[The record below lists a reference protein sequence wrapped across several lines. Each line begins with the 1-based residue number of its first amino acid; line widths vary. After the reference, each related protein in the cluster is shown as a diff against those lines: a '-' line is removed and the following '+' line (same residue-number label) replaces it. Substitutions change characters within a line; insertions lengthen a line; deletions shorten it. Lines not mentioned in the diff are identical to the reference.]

1 MKQLEKFYRFLQGR
15 CQSVEWA
22 TKLNALSHH
31 KWKKRKS
38 SMSMICINRH
48 FVIYL
53 IDFIGLSIYFR
64 RKKRDEDKYDS
75 KKMKGATLLSTN
87 DDMGEIVYRPK
98 TQETRQTY
106 EILLSFIQEAL
117 GDQVRCFFGNFL

>member
-1 MKQLEKFYRFLQGR
+1 
-15 CQSVEWA
+15 
-22 TKLNALSHH
+22 
-31 KWKKRKS
+31 
-38 SMSMICINRH
+38 
-48 FVIYL
+48 
-53 IDFIGLSIYFR
+53 
-64 RKKRDEDKYDS
+64 
-75 KKMKGATLLSTN
+75 MKGATLLSTN